1 MSSILDEKTLAEL
14 DPVVA
19 KHLRENGLQVM
30 GIEASFT
37 WWDDPKRMA
46 FSLARY
52 KFVSKILEGCES
64 VFEAG
69 CADGFASRIVSQT
82 VKSLVAID
90 IVEAHLVAKKT
101 AAGQWPIYF
110 RVHDMLSGP
119 IGGRFDGAYSL
130 HVLEHIRPEDED
142 TFISNMIAPLT
153 HHGIC
158 IVGMPSLELQSYA
171 SRLSKQNHINCKNQK
186 VLRELMLKYFHVAM
200 PFSAN
205 DEVIH
210 TGYHAM
216 SHYNLVVCS
225 GKKDCS

>member
-69 CADGFASRIVSQT
+69 CADGFALSYR
-82 VKSLVAID
+82 VA
-90 IVEAHLVAKKT
+90 
-101 AAGQWPIYF
+101 
-110 RVHDMLSGP
+110 
-119 IGGRFDGAYSL
+119 
-130 HVLEHIRPEDED
+130 
-142 TFISNMIAPLT
+142 N
-153 HHGIC
+153 
-158 IVGMPSLELQSYA
+158 
-171 SRLSKQNHINCKNQK
+171 
-186 VLRELMLKYFHVAM
+186 
-200 PFSAN
+200 
-205 DEVIH
+205 
-210 TGYHAM
+210 
-216 SHYNLVVCS
+216 
-225 GKKDCS
+225 GKKLGRNRYRRSTY